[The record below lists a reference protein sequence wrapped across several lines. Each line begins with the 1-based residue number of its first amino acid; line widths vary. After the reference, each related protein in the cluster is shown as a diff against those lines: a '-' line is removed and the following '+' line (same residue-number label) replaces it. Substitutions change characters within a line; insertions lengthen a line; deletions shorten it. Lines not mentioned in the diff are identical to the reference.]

1 MVTSVFDSPM
11 ATSAEIITTNNDEF
25 DEQLNILGGILQDI
39 FIGDHRMTAIDFVD
53 VNNDILT
60 FNEWFDNCENIV
72 TCDVNEEE
80 EDDDSNYRT
89 AYAPPKLT
97 EAIEMM

>member
-39 FIGDHRMTAIDFVD
+39 FIGDCRMTAIDFVD

-72 TCDVNEEE
+72 TWDVNEEE

-89 AYAPPKLT
+89 AYALPKLT